1 VLKDTVKKTKVVVL
15 LQEIKKDTVADDGEL
30 VLHKKMLTRTMD
42 KFHGRRT
49 ASGVPFDRD
58 KYTAAHKKLPLN

>member
-1 VLKDTVKKTKVVVL
+1 M
-15 LQEIKKDTVADDGEL
+15 GEL
-30 VLHKKMLTRTMD
+30 VLHKKNAHASYHAD

-58 KYTAAHKKLPLN
+58 KYTAAHKKLPFELN

>member
-1 VLKDTVKKTKVVVL
+1 M
-15 LQEIKKDTVADDGEL
+15 GEL
-30 VLHKKMLTRTMD
+30 VPAQKMLMPSYYAD

-58 KYTAAHKKLPLN
+58 KYTAAHKNFLELN